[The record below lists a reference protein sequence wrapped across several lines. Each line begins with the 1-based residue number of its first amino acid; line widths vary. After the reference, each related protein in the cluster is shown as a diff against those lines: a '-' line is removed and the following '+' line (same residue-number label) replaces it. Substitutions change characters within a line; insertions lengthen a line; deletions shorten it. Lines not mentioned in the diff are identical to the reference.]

1 MKRIYYFFLLF
12 FLFSTKV
19 LSENFSEIKVLG
31 NKRITTETIV
41 LFSGANKLKNKNIN
55 ENDLNILLKKLYE
68 TNFFEDVSV
77 KIENNEL
84 IINLIENPLIQ
95 NVRFEGVKNKNILEF
110 LNEQIILK
118 KRTSYIKSNVKN
130 DESII
135 LNVLKGSGYYFA
147 EVDSNIVENDN
158 NTVDIIYNINL
169 GEKAFIQKIKFVGN
183 KVFKDGKLK
192 RIIASEESKF
202 WKFLSGRK
210 YFIRRNRLK
219 CVVFQRRWCKLDNF
233 RKQPAA
239 YGGDGLK
246 IPRTHP
252 NALCWN
258 FRTGDAQL

>member
-1 MKRIYYFFLLF
+1 MYKMKYSMKQIYYFFLLF

-19 LSENFSEIKVLG
+19 YSENFSEIKVMG

-95 NVRFEGVKNKNILEF
+95 NVRFEGVKNKSILEF
-110 LNEQIILK
+110 LNEQITLK

-147 EVDSNIVENDN
+147 EVDSSVVENDN
-158 NTVDIIYNINL
+158 NTVDIIYNVNL
-169 GEKAFIQKIKFVGN
+169 GEKAFIQKIKFVGKKIN
-183 KVFKDGKLK
+183 FGNL
-192 RIIASEESKF
+192 F
-202 WKFLSGRK
+202 QNLS
-210 YFIRRNRLK
+210 I
-219 CVVFQRRWCKLDNF
+219 
-233 RKQPAA
+233 
-239 YGGDGLK
+239 
-246 IPRTHP
+246 
-252 NALCWN
+252 
-258 FRTGDAQL
+258 